1 MGLETVISSIYN
13 YQDSESVIYL
23 RKGSYN
29 ESSGEV
35 YNVQNI
41 KLYTSNKNSED
52 IDCFNIEEEIKRGE
66 DWTTNNDQI
75 INHSSILLYGG
86 IYDGNNFEGLINT
99 SLNNNTRFVEEI
111 GKRSIDGKEKTF
123 IYYTII

>member
-66 DWTTNNDQI
+66 DW
-75 INHSSILLYGG
+75 
-86 IYDGNNFEGLINT
+86 
-99 SLNNNTRFVEEI
+99 
-111 GKRSIDGKEKTF
+111 
-123 IYYTII
+123 